1 MGFTAPPLPAQQIRQ
16 QLPVPPL
23 ITIGPGGQ
31 RIRTPVPQAPAPTGG
46 VLGGFEGVATLLGKV
61 ASFVSPFI
69 KARGEQQIAA
79 AQQVT
84 FQFNAQVAQQRAQL
98 VRERGKIDIERQR
111 RRARAFSASQR
122 AAFAAAGVRLTGS
135 PLEVLIAD
143 AAELEFDAL
152 ITKFNTENDVLA
164 EMTNADI
171 SLFRAQQARDTGAIR
186 ARTALLS
193 AIPRLTGLIG

>member
-1 MGFTAPPLPAQQIRQ
+1 MGFTAPPSPAQQIRQ
-16 QLPVPPL
+16 QLPIPPL

-31 RIRTPVPQAPAPTGG
+31 RIRTPVSQVAPPTTGG
-46 VLGGFEGVATLLGKV
+46 LEGIATLLGKV
-61 ASFVSPFI
+61 TSFVSPFI

-84 FQFNAQVAQQRAQL
+84 FQFNAQVAQQRAVL

-135 PLEVLIAD
+135 PLEVLLAD

-171 SLFRAQQARDTGAIR
+171 SLFRAQQAGATGAIR